1 VLGRLL
7 ERLGDGAV
15 ERRRRGD
22 VDLTGHHEANGRA
35 VPLEPH
41 TIAAVHRGGVSH
53 RGNMGAVDAPAS
65 RFAELLAGP
74 DESLPLDE
82 AALLIAAH
90 ADRSVDVDVQLQ
102 RLDRLAA
109 EVPAPTLDGLRALLF
124 RDLGFRGNR
133 ADYYDPRNS
142 LLPHVLDRRTG
153 IPIAL
158 AVLMMEVGRRIGVPM
173 WGVSMP
179 GHFLVRDKVDTSVFV
194 DPFHAG
200 AVLDRDGCERLFLA
214 VQPPGSVFDEAFL
227 QPVPRAA
234 IVARMLANL
243 AAVAEAR
250 GDRDMLRWVLQL
262 KVAVPGASDGE
273 RRRLAVLQAEL
284 N

>member
-1 VLGRLL
+1 
-7 ERLGDGAV
+7 
-15 ERRRRGD
+15 
-22 VDLTGHHEANGRA
+22 
-35 VPLEPH
+35 
-41 TIAAVHRGGVSH
+41 
-53 RGNMGAVDAPAS
+53 VDAPAA
-65 RFAELLAGP
+65 RFAALLAGP

-90 ADRSVDVDVQLQ
+90 ADQTVDVDAQLP

-109 EVPAPTLDGLRALLF
+109 EVRAPTLDGLRALLF

-133 ADYYDPRNS
+133 VDYYDPRNS
-142 LLPHVLDRRTG
+142 LLHHVLDRRTG
-153 IPIAL
+153 IPITL
-158 AVLMMEVGRRIGVPM
+158 SVVMMEVGRRIGVPM

-214 VQPPGSVFDEAFL
+214 VQPDGATFDDAFL
-227 QPVPRAA
+227 DPVTRAA
-234 IVARMLANL
+234 IIGRMLGNL
-243 AAVAEAR
+243 AGVAEAR
-250 GDRDMLRWVLQL
+250 GDRDQLRWVLQL
-262 KVAVPGASDGE
+262 KVAVPGATDEE
-273 RRRLAVLQAEL
+273 RRRLAVLTAEL